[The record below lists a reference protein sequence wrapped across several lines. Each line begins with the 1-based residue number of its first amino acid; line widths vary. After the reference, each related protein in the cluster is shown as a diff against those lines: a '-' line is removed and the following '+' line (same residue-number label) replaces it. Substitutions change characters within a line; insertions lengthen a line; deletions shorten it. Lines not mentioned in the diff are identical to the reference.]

1 MSPARKHRDRFAAM
15 RGTANPATAIVNLEG
30 GGRPA
35 PVATSFSPAREHLL
49 ARALAIPASGE
60 GDDAVSPALDRESAQ
75 VAMRLQHDLRRLKEI
90 QSIERKIDAKREMLP
105 EYAPWIDGLIAA
117 DNPNAG
123 ELSAEVL
130 PTMMV
135 WRIDTGDYAGAL
147 ALAEFVLRHDVPLP
161 HRYQRAAPALIAE
174 EIANA
179 ALKAQLAEQPF
190 DLDVL
195 HRVEELTADADMHDE
210 IRAKLFKAI
219 GFEMAR
225 EIDAMGEQPAALMHA
240 AALAALEPLKRA
252 QALHERCGVKD
263 RIKRLEKIV
272 AATAAT

>member
-1 MSPARKHRDRFAAM
+1 MTPAQRSFARKITGQAAA
-15 RGTANPATAIVNLEG
+15 RPRAD
-30 GGRPA
+30 GGRSASAVVLAPA
-35 PVATSFSPAREHLL
+35 VDTAA
-49 ARALAIPASGE
+49 
-60 GDDAVSPALDRESAQ
+60 AQ

-105 EYAPWIDGLIAA
+105 EYVPWIKGLLAA
-117 DNPNAG
+117 DNANAG
-123 ELSAEVL
+123 DLSAEVL

-135 WRIDTGDYAGAL
+135 WCIDTGDFDDAL
-147 ALAEFVLRHDVPLP
+147 VLAEFVLRHHVPLP

-190 DLDVL
+190 DLAVL
-195 HRVEELTADADMHDE
+195 HRIEELTTDADMHDE

-219 GFEMAR
+219 GFEMVR
-225 EIDAMGEQPAALMHA
+225 EMDAMGEQPAPLMHA